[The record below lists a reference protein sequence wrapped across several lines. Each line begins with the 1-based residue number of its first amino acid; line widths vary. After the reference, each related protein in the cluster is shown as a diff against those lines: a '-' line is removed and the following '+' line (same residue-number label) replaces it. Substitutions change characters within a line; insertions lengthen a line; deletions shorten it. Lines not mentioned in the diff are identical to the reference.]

1 MTFDRYGVWFL
12 IACIVWSVEGT
23 TASDFFEIDP
33 SSQPHDQFQDVYDGL
48 GVKINVLG
56 REMDKACGR
65 ARERLWNE
73 SARHEHR
80 QRTQIGDLQRK
91 LKSRDD
97 EIMRMRREMTEMKV
111 KMHSMQQ
118 SHERWVQSLI
128 DRNQNL
134 IRKVEGA
141 VSVTKKL

>member
-12 IACIVWSVEGT
+12 ITWTVWLVDGT
-23 TASDFFEIDP
+23 STSNFFEIDP
-33 SSQPHDQFQDVYDGL
+33 SSRSHDPIQDSDDDL

-56 REMDKACGR
+56 REMDKACWR
-65 ARERLWNE
+65 ARIRLWNE

-80 QRTQIGDLQRK
+80 QKTQIGDLQRQ

-97 EIMRMRREMTEMKV
+97 EIRKMRKEMTEMKV
-111 KMHSMQQ
+111 KMQSMQQ
-118 SHERWVQSLI
+118 NHERWVQSLI

-134 IRKVEGA
+134 IRTVEKA
-141 VSVTKKL
+141 VSAAKQL